1 MLNKKISLNLKH
13 MIIVQVEKQLLY
25 TELVIQ
31 IVNIK
36 HKPRNLSVVYKTYS
50 PGQTLCPPGVSIEK
64 ASYI

>member
-1 MLNKKISLNLKH
+1 

-36 HKPRNLSVVYKTYS
+36 HKRRNLSVVYKTYS